1 MKLTDMAK
9 NVDRQTISIPFIING
24 EEEMVEIEP
33 LKKLEWAKIQNDLD
47 KNMWKKIIDATA
59 AVQEGQKNEIGMAS
73 LLGELDEEIQIAM
86 WYQKLKKLD
95 SDLTKEQADDL
106 LTYGIESQEQ
116 YMRGLL
122 WLFQGVDVMEE
133 VEELEN
139 VGGSKNPEED
149 SEDES

>member
-9 NVDRQTISIPFIING
+9 NVDRQTISIPFIIND
-24 EEEMVEIEP
+24 EKEMVEIEP

-59 AVQEGQKNEIGMAS
+59 AVQGGQKNEMGMVS

-86 WYQKLKKLD
+86 WYQKLRKID

-133 VEELEN
+133 VEELES